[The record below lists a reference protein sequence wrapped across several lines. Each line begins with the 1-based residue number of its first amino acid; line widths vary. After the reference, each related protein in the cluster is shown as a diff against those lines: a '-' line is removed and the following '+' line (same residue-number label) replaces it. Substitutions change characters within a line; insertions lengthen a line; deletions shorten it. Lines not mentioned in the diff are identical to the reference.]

1 MDKKFTLE
9 LDSVFN
15 FMKTTLARE
24 HPNIKLSINYFILGI
39 LEHRTS
45 IAYNILSD
53 CISTST
59 FTMIH
64 DSYYQIVKNKA
75 LLAVKPNR
83 EITFD
88 ETVNKIID
96 LAEVERE
103 KMGDNAISSAHMLLA
118 ILSDEN
124 DDVKTK
130 KVFKAAGLNYLIFSN
145 KLLDEK
151 VVENPDEEETKNEEV
166 IEEKDTKKVKTDKN
180 GLVKNESKETFN
192 IGGSWFDLDKPKG
205 NSHYIDQY
213 CINLNKKAKS
223 GEIESIVGRDK
234 EVKEIIRVLG
244 RRKKNNAILVGE
256 DGTGKTAICEH
267 LACLIEDND
276 VPRFL
281 LKKQIVALDMM
292 AMIAGT
298 QWRGMLEERIK
309 GLIKELED
317 NSNYILFIDDIE
329 SIFSGKKS
337 SSDVDVATVF
347 GNAFASGKVQAIT
360 TTTFKG
366 YKKTFD
372 DSPTLSN
379 KFNKIVID
387 APSKT
392 EAITMLCNSKKQYEK
407 FHNVKIGND
416 IIKLCVDLASKYIT
430 DKNLPDSA
438 IDIIDEVGAS
448 ISSMVNEPDNIQ
460 EIKSILKGVKKEIK
474 IAIKDDNQS
483 KIEELTQK
491 EHDLKLELI
500 EAEKQNQKDNANR
513 PEITE
518 EMVYKIVSEQTDIPL
533 TKLSADDKKSLIGIN
548 DVLKQSIVGQDE
560 AIDVVSKV
568 IKRNRV
574 GITNGRTMANL
585 LFIGGTGCGKTLL
598 AKKLAQEIFGD
609 EKYLVRFDMSEYS
622 EKSSVSK
629 LIGSSPGLVGYEN
642 GGLLT
647 EAIKHKKHC
656 VLLLDEIEKA
666 DADVYN
672 LFLQLFDEGHLTDN
686 TGQKID
692 FKNVIIIM
700 TSNIGVRNANEFG
713 SGIGFNANVDKNKKN
728 ILKKELKNKFPPEF
742 LNRIDDIVYF
752 NNLSTDNL
760 KSIITLE
767 LNKLNTRLK
776 TIGYCVDY
784 NDETINYLFEI
795 IKNEKDF
802 GARPV
807 IRTIQ
812 DEIEN
817 VITDLILENDYLE
830 HTFITNVDNGKLII
844 Q

>member
-59 FTMIH
+59 FTTIH

-75 LLAVKPNR
+75 LLAIKPNR

-145 KLLDEK
+145 KMLDEK

-166 IEEKDTKKVKTDKN
+166 VEEKDTKKVKTDKN
-180 GLVKNESKETFN
+180 GLVKDESRETFS
-192 IGGSWFDLDKPKG
+192 IGGSWFDSDKPKG
-205 NSHYIDQY
+205 NTHYIDQY

-223 GEIESIVGRDK
+223 GEIESIVGRDR

-256 DGTGKTAICEH
+256 DGVGKTAICEH
-267 LACLIEDND
+267 LACLIEDNA

-281 LKKQIVALDMM
+281 LKKQIVGLDMM
-292 AMIAGT
+292 SMVAGT

-309 GLIKELED
+309 GLIKELEE
-317 NSNYILFIDDIE
+317 NPNYILFIDDIE

-347 GNAFASGKVQAIT
+347 GNAFAGGKVQAIT

-379 KFNKIVID
+379 KFNKIVVN

-392 EAITMLCNSKKQYEK
+392 EAITMLCNAKKQYEK

-438 IDIIDEVGAS
+438 IDVIDEVGAS
-448 ISSMVNEPDNIQ
+448 ISSMVNEPEGIQ
-460 EIKSILKGVKKEIK
+460 QIKTQLRGVKKEIK
-474 IAIKDDNQS
+474 CAIKDDNQS

-500 EAEKQNQKDNANR
+500 ELEKHYQKESGNR

-533 TKLSADDKKSLIGIN
+533 TKLTADDKRSLIAIN
-548 DVLKQSIVGQDE
+548 DILKQHIVGQDE
-560 AIDVVSKV
+560 AIDVVSRV

-585 LFIGGTGCGKTLL
+585 FFIGGTGCGKTLL

-622 EKSSVSK
+622 DKSSVSK
-629 LIGSSPGLVGYEN
+629 LIGSSPGLVGYEH

-666 DADVYN
+666 DPDVYN
-672 LFLQLFDEGHLTDN
+672 LFLQLFDEGYLTDN
-686 TGQKID
+686 MGQKID
-692 FKNVIIIM
+692 FKNVIIIL
-700 TSNIGVRNANEFG
+700 TSNIGVRSANELG
-713 SGIGFNANVDKNKKN
+713 GGIGFNTNADKNKKN
-728 ILKKELKNKFPPEF
+728 ILKKELKNQFPPEF

-752 NNLSTDNL
+752 NNLSSDNL

-776 TIGYCVDY
+776 GIGYTVNY
-784 NDETINYLFEI
+784 NEDTIDYLFDI